1 MCSYRDYLR
10 TFSYL
15 TIGLLQDVARYTRD
29 SLEEVPGTSDVENI
43 IGALRPIALSMH
55 EVADAEIEPNNQ
67 ITEDLDPAPI
77 VKETEGKSLPTLLRF
92 RDGEHN
98 GEATLEE
105 IIEGH
110 DDGELSDRC
119 QLYDQAKDNWI
130 AIGTFVD
137 RDNATSMEKEEE
149 PLVFDNL
156 GDEEATTPES
166 ISYDVPSIEIDP
178 IEDYQPVSKNDRKKP
193 KRDTSAWGKGQVQPL
208 ATKTEGHESAATD
221 GPISRRKK
229 SKHTKPPAKLMR
241 LCTQAMIQW
250 DMLEDG
256 DRLLLGL
263 SGGKDSMSLLHVLL
277 EFQKKLPIRFEIEV
291 CTIDPMTPSFDPSP
305 LIPYVE
311 SLGLK
316 YHYIRDD
323 IVERAASAGK
333 DGKLVSSL
341 CAFCARM
348 KRGNLYSTAR
358 RANCNKL
365 VLAQHLDDLAESF
378 MMSVMHNG
386 FLRTMKANYK
396 INAGDLSVIRPL
408 AYCRESLM
416 TEFAKSANF
425 PIINENCPAC
435 FEEPKERARMKKLLS
450 KEEALYPSFYDNIKR
465 AMLPLMH
472 DDATAIMR
480 SYTEEAIA
488 KSRKGVKRKP
498 SDNTK
503 KKVGSNGGAEQ
514 VNTSVT
520 NGSAGDSSSTATNL
534 EDASEEMLLRELAR
548 RRAKKYRLAGAMAM
562 HSPGN
567 QDDPT
572 GQVCSLNGG
581 NGTIPCREL
590 ME

>member
-1 MCSYRDYLR
+1 M
-10 TFSYL
+10 
-15 TIGLLQDVARYTRD
+15 
-29 SLEEVPGTSDVENI
+29 
-43 IGALRPIALSMH
+43 
-55 EVADAEIEPNNQ
+55 
-67 ITEDLDPAPI
+67 
-77 VKETEGKSLPTLLRF
+77 
-92 RDGEHN
+92 
-98 GEATLEE
+98 
-105 IIEGH
+105 
-110 DDGELSDRC
+110 
-119 QLYDQAKDNWI
+119 
-130 AIGTFVD
+130 
-137 RDNATSMEKEEE
+137 
-149 PLVFDNL
+149 
-156 GDEEATTPES
+156 
-166 ISYDVPSIEIDP
+166 PSIELEPSDDFQFIA
-178 IEDYQPVSKNDRKKP
+178 KNDKKKP
-193 KRDTSAWGKGQVQPL
+193 KRDISAWGKGQVQPL
-208 ATKTEGHESAATD
+208 TTKVESLEGDEKEKAA
-221 GPISRRKK
+221 SRRKK
-229 SKHTKPPAKLMR
+229 SKHVKPPAKLMR

-263 SGGKDSMSLLHVLL
+263 SGGKDSLSLLHVLL
-277 EFQKKLPIRFEIEV
+277 EFQKKLPVRFEIEV

-348 KRGNLYSTAR
+348 KRGNLYSCAR
-358 RANCNKL
+358 RNNCNKL

-416 TEFAKSANF
+416 TEFAKSANL

-450 KEEALYPSFYDNIKR
+450 KEETLYPSFYDNIKR

-488 KSRKGVKRKP
+488 KSRKGVKKKP
-498 SDNTK
+498 SDYNK
-503 KKVGSNGGAEQ
+503 KNNGRHGGVEGASSLSNESAEIK
-514 VNTSVT
+514 
-520 NGSAGDSSSTATNL
+520 SSESIAL
-534 EDASEEMLLRELAR
+534 EEASEEMLLRELAR
-548 RRAKKYRLAGAMAM
+548 RRAEKYRLAGAMPS
-562 HSPGN
+562 HSPDVGPE
-567 QDDPT
+567 DLT